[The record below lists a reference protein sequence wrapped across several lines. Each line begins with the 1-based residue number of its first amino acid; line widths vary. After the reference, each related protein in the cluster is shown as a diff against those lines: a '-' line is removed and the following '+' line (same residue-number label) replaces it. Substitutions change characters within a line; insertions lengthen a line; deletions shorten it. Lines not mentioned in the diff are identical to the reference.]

1 MHRGEPLRAIIISQA
16 PGVLGSY
23 GPDGARTDG
32 GRTEWST
39 SPRDEEDGVPA
50 GKTSLTLRVRRFSPA
65 TMKLWSSVLGAGA
78 LLSLQAAADIHER
91 QANSDQSSN
100 YIPSPGSSG
109 FYVGNSTAA
118 VTFDQHSILLD
129 GKRIMVFAGEFH
141 PWRQPSI
148 PLWRDILEKMKAGG
162 YNAVSIY
169 LHWGI
174 TEGKRGTLNFE
185 GHRSVTKFLDVAKQV
200 GILVI
205 VRPGP
210 YINAETAGGG
220 LPGWTTNLADRARSN
235 GTDFTA
241 AWTPWISQVS
251 KYVAPYQYPD
261 GPVIAMQ
268 SENEFLSDGVEPE
281 LPYTYGHT
289 DYMRQIIATMRKNG
303 ITKIPITYNDF
314 WPSGRY
320 ASGAAKVDL
329 YGWDAYPLGFD
340 CTNPSVWKEVDANM
354 DAYHQNA
361 NPAEPLYLAE
371 YQGGSIDFW
380 KGSGFDACSD
390 LVNEQFANV
399 FYKNNY
405 AAGAYLQSL
414 YMTYGG
420 TNWGNLAYP
429 GVYTSYDY
437 AASISEDRTLRPK
450 FSEIKLQGLFLH
462 ATPHYHLAGRIS
474 TGTSL
479 SSSQQIFTTHLATP
493 QGQNL
498 YIVRQTTNN
507 NTARVEFDLKVNT
520 TGGQVTLPGLA
531 LNGRE
536 SKIIVSEYPF
546 GKSLLRYSTGE
557 IATWTTIDGEDHIL
571 LYSSNQ
577 TITTALYTTSTTK
590 PTITG
595 SNSIKTTSANNTVVV
610 SGPAPASGLA
620 RVTIGQTSLWLVN
633 QSWLAPRL
641 WQPRVSGTSGNGR
654 YDLSPR
660 TGSVLVFGPYL
671 VRSATIK
678 GTQLALVG
686 DLESGTTTELEVLA
700 PTTVKSVSWNGKA
713 VPVSKTLTGTLRGTV
728 AVKDLAPKLPNLTSL
743 EWRCADSLPEVAL
756 GFDDSKWTTA
766 TKTTTFRPVEHQPLG
781 GKLVLY
787 ADEYGYHQ
795 GNLLYR
801 GRFGSGATGVKLS
814 VQGGFNFGFSAFL
827 NGAFLGS
834 GQGRPESDPSGGTDL
849 VNVTYTFPV
858 GSIQRDNILT
868 VVVDNMGIHENWNAN
883 DEFKVG
889 FYIYQLLLALIRFKA
904 PRGIRGYELLGSGDF
919 TSWKLTGNVDGEN
932 TKDIIRGPLH
942 EGGLYVERIGAIF
955 PNYKFTSAWNS
966 SKTDASC
973 SPYVGINKAGIK
985 AYKTKFNLS
994 IDQSTDVTVAFKLDR
1009 NPNSNYRARLY
1020 VNGWQFG
1027 RHVSNLGPQ
1036 TVYPIPEGILNH
1048 RGENDVLLTIWS
1060 LDSTGAK
1067 IPTIELVASPAFA
1080 SSKEVV
1086 RSLAA

>member
-1 MHRGEPLRAIIISQA
+1 MERLS
-16 PGVLGSY
+16 
-23 GPDGARTDG
+23 GPI
-32 GRTEWST
+32 T
-39 SPRDEEDGVPA
+39 SVH
-50 GKTSLTLRVRRFSPA
+50 
-65 TMKLWSSVLGAGA
+65 TMKFWSSVLGTGA
-78 LLSLQAAADIHER
+78 LLGLQAVAEVHER

-100 YIPSPGSSG
+100 YIPSPGSPG
-109 FYVGNSTAA
+109 FYADNSTSA

-129 GKRIMVFAGEFH
+129 GKRIMVFGGEFH

-162 YNAVSIY
+162 YNMVSIY

-185 GHRSVTKFLDVAKQV
+185 GHRSVTKFLDVAKEV

-220 LPGWTTNLADRARSN
+220 LPAWTTNLAGRARSN

-251 KYVAPYQYPD
+251 KYVAPYQYPA

-289 DYMRQIIATMRKNG
+289 DYMRQVIATMRKNG
-303 ITKIPITYNDF
+303 ITKVPITFNDF

-340 CTNPSVWKEVDANM
+340 CTNPSVWKEVDSNM
-354 DAYHQNA
+354 DAYHQNV

-380 KGSGFDACSD
+380 KGSGFDACYD

-405 AAGAYLQSL
+405 ASGAYLQSL

-437 AASISEDRTLRPK
+437 AASISEDRTLTPK

-479 SSSQQIFTTHLATP
+479 SSSQQIYTTHLATP

-507 NTARVEFDLKVNT
+507 NTARVEFDLRVNT
-520 TGGQVTLPGLA
+520 TTGEVTLPGLA
-531 LNGRE
+531 LDGRE

-546 GKSLLRYSTGE
+546 GKSLMKYSTAE
-557 IATWTTIDGEDHIL
+557 VATWATLDGEDHIL
-571 LYSSNQ
+571 LYTSNQ
-577 TITTALYTTSTTK
+577 TTTTAIYTNSATK
-590 PTITG
+590 PVVSG
-595 SNSIKTTSANNTVVV
+595 STSIKTTSTNNTVVI
-610 SGPAPASGLA
+610 SGPPPASGLA
-620 RVTIGQTSLWLVN
+620 RVTVGKTSVWIVN
-633 QSWLAPRL
+633 KSWLAPRL

-660 TGSVLVFGPYL
+660 TGSVFVFGPYL

-678 GTQLALVG
+678 GTQLAIIG
-686 DLESGTTTELEVLA
+686 DLNSGATTELEVLA
-700 PTTVKSVSWNGKA
+700 PSSVKSVSWNGKA
-713 VPVSKTLTGTLRGTV
+713 VPVSKTATGALKGSIG
-728 AVKDLAPKLPNLTSL
+728 VKDLAPKLPNLNSL
-743 EWRCADSLPEVAL
+743 EWRCTDSLPEVAL
-756 GFDDSKWTTA
+756 EFDDSKWATA
-766 TKTTTFRPVEHQPLG
+766 TKTKTLRPAEHQPFS

-801 GRFGSGATGVKLS
+801 GRFGSGATGVKIS

-834 GQGRPESDPSGGTDL
+834 GQGRPENDPSGGTDL

-858 GSIQRDNILT
+858 GTVGRDNVLT
-868 VVVDNMGIHENWNAN
+868 VVVDNMGIHEDWNGN
-883 DEFKVG
+883 DE
-889 FYIYQLLLALIRFKA
+889 FKA

-932 TKDIIRGPLH
+932 TKDIIRGPLN

-973 SPYVGINKAGIK
+973 TPYVGINKAGIK

-994 IDQSTDVTVAFKLDR
+994 IDQSTDVTIAFKLDR
-1009 NPNSNYRARLY
+1009 NPSSNYRARLY

-1048 RGENDVLLTIWS
+1048 RGENDVLLAIWS
-1060 LDSTGAK
+1060 LDAAGAK

-1086 RSLAA
+1086 RKLAA